1 MPLLHDAT
9 GEPGRSARH
18 SLHVRLNR
26 PLFGALRDYAE
37 RNGLG
42 LSSAI
47 RALAS
52 QALRDLES
60 RGEKTTPEES
70 SVSLSALVAAEHAV
84 LMVASVLP
92 EGERR
97 RRELGALAIQAAED
111 RLDALDGQAGD
122 L

>member
-1 MPLLHDAT
+1 MPKDPEVNGAGST
-9 GEPGRSARH
+9 RSRR
-18 SLHVRLNR
+18 LHVRL
-26 PLFGALRDYAE
+26 PAAAAAE
-37 RNGLG
+37 LLAHAASAGLTVSATARQLIQLG
-42 LSSAI
+42 LAAGS
-47 RALAS
+47 
-52 QALRDLES
+52 
-60 RGEKTTPEES
+60 PEHSGAHEHAR
-70 SVSLSALVAAEHAV
+70 VALSALVAAEHAV